1 MQLYTLGRSPIVVD
15 KVTIALADYPD
26 KEAAFK
32 LLHGLEYGFKLNY
45 SGPRIPFI
53 MHTRDILGEKA
64 IMVEQKILKEISL
77 GRIAG
82 PFVAPPF
89 PTPHISYFCCLEK
102 IRFRIKINS

>member
-15 KVTIALADYPD
+15 KVKIALADYPD

-53 MHTRDILGEKA
+53 MHTRAILGGKA
-64 IMVEQKILKEISL
+64 IIAEQKSLKE
-77 GRIAG
+77 
-82 PFVAPPF
+82 
-89 PTPHISYFCCLEK
+89 LEN
-102 IRFRIKINS
+102 RGLNYVSF